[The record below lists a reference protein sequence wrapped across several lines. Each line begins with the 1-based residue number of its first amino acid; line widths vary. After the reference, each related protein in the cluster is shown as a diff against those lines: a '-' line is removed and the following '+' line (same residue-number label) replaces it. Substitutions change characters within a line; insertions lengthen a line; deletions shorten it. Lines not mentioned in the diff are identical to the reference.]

1 MIHGHSSSSTLFG
14 GEKKEKSNLD
24 YTPRNQPATRTSC
37 RSRVWYGFALPS
49 LLSHNIQTSPRKEK
63 QEGPSSFTEETSDYN
78 LGPFPK
84 SWHPSIV
91 PHIPLNHSQPPL
103 RRPPPPPRLT
113 PKPSS
118 PQPKSDTSPSPS
130 CYPLRTQTASSAQSR
145 SKYPARRLWSGQV
158 VSRIRWRRSSWRLRG
173 RYGRRVHGSWWR
185 KGCGRG

>member
-1 MIHGHSSSSTLFG
+1 MVKRLLHMIHGHSSSSTLFG

-91 PHIPLNHSQPPL
+91 PHIPLTHSQPPL
-103 RRPPPPPRLT
+103 RRPTPRH
-113 PKPSS
+113 PAS
-118 PQPKSDTSPSPS
+118 PLNPLLHNPNPI
-130 CYPLRTQTASSAQSR
+130 PLR
-145 SKYPARRLWSGQV
+145 P
-158 VSRIRWRRSSWRLRG
+158 
-173 RYGRRVHGSWWR
+173 RRVIRCELKRHPQRSLGPNIQLVDSGLA
-185 KGCGRG
+185 K